1 MRERKRG
8 RERPIWTGFD
18 DGRRIRS
25 ALKVGKLKFSVSKD
39 GGAGKRRKGLPPN
52 VPRPRRCK
60 LREREGQVYA
70 AEAGRERAAE
80 RSSGAGCSRDQ
91 A

>member
-1 MRERKRG
+1 MKVGWTVEPCESSEREPKRVG
-8 RERPIWTGFD
+8 ERPIWMGFD

-39 GGAGKRRKGLPPN
+39 GGAGERKRLPPN

-70 AEAGRERAAE
+70 AETGE
-80 RSSGAGCSRDQ
+80 GC
-91 A
+91 

>member
-39 GGAGKRRKGLPPN
+39 GGGEEEGLPPN

-70 AEAGRERAAE
+70 AEAGRERDAE
-80 RSSGAGCSRDQ
+80 RSSGAGCSRVQ